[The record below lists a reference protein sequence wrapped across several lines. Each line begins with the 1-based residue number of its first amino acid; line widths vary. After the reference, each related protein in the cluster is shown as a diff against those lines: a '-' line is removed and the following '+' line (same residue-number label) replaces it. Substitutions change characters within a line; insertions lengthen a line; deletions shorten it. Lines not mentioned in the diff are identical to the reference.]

1 MSLAWSG
8 GPAAAQVVLAVGI
21 WAGVSEN
28 EVVTRDAAHKLNCQL
43 RCLTMLRGPRQSNS
57 QGSQGSRQCMQRRRP
72 NRTACRLNS
81 GNGGLY
87 FRAAEVSRRRRGDNS
102 QSIATYAICH
112 LPTSTMKA
120 YSLTAFTISYL
131 ASVRAFVPQSVGH
144 RPATSGERYGGI
156 FYVNDDHHRDVEASS
171 EEENGI
177 VPAKASAQ
185 SSSSLQHEP
194 PFLAL
199 LETEDNWKEW
209 HYSFS
214 RNGLTD
220 FLPQFSDHI
229 TCCLIGGG
237 DGNDNGVVEGHSLP
251 GTSKLGSQ
259 LPWQVDSDAGC
270 TITRGV
276 DADQSATTDT
286 NLQHKSNAMHGKL
299 STATTSIIE
308 SDEKGFDCILDGGVM
323 NAVMDALPENV
334 TWHSRAGPKAL
345 LELHSLMSEANAAI
359 REFGIYVAITDGP
372 VPNHAKEYLVAMGEV
387 MGMQW
392 KFELDGLS
400 SEDYCVS
407 VARKYYN
414 GIVNLENEFSSGTEN
429 KDSGR
434 LLP

>member
-1 MSLAWSG
+1 
-8 GPAAAQVVLAVGI
+8 
-21 WAGVSEN
+21 
-28 EVVTRDAAHKLNCQL
+28 
-43 RCLTMLRGPRQSNS
+43 
-57 QGSQGSRQCMQRRRP
+57 
-72 NRTACRLNS
+72 
-81 GNGGLY
+81 
-87 FRAAEVSRRRRGDNS
+87 
-102 QSIATYAICH
+102 
-112 LPTSTMKA
+112 MKA
-120 YSLTAFTISYL
+120 HSLTAFAIPYL
-131 ASVRAFVPQSVGH
+131 ASARAFVPPSVGH

-156 FYVNDDHHRDVEASS
+156 FYVNDHRDVEASS
-171 EEENGI
+171 EEDNDI

-185 SSSSLQHEP
+185 SSSSLQHKP
-194 PFLAL
+194 LFLAL
-199 LETEDNWKEW
+199 LESEDNWKEW

-286 NLQHKSNAMHGKL
+286 NLQYKSNAVHGKL
-299 STATTSIIE
+299 STATTTIIE
-308 SDEKGFDCILDGGVM
+308 TKEKGFDCILDGGVM

-334 TWHSRAGPKAL
+334 TWHSRAGPQAL

-400 SEDYCVS
+400 NEDYCVS

-414 GIVNLENEFSSGTEN
+414 GIVNLENEFSSGSENKDTN

>member
-1 MSLAWSG
+1 MALT
-8 GPAAAQVVLAVGI
+8 AARPRGVKAQQTIILKALLLMPF
-21 WAGVSEN
+21 AP
-28 EVVTRDAAHKLNCQL
+28 L
-43 RCLTMLRGPRQSNS
+43 
-57 QGSQGSRQCMQRRRP
+57 
-72 NRTACRLNS
+72 
-81 GNGGLY
+81 
-87 FRAAEVSRRRRGDNS
+87 
-102 QSIATYAICH
+102 
-112 LPTSTMKA
+112 STMKA
-120 YSLTAFTISYL
+120 HSLTAFAIPFL
-131 ASVRAFVPQSVGH
+131 ASVRAFVPASFGH
-144 RPATSGERYGGI
+144 QPATSGEARSRRI
-156 FYVNDDHHRDVEASS
+156 FYVNDDYRDVEASS
-171 EEENGI
+171 EDDNGI

-185 SSSSLQHEP
+185 SSSSLQHKP

-199 LETEDNWKEW
+199 LDTEDNWKEW

-237 DGNDNGVVEGHSLP
+237 DGNDSGDVEGHSLP

-259 LPWQVDSDAGC
+259 LPWQVDSDASC
-270 TITRGV
+270 SITRGDV
-276 DADQSATTDT
+276 ADQSATTDT
-286 NLQHKSNAMHGKL
+286 NLLYKSNAMHGEL

-323 NAVMDALPENV
+323 NAVVSSLPDTV
-334 TWHSRAGPKAL
+334 TWHSRAGPQAL
-345 LELHSLMSEANAAI
+345 LELHSLMQEANAAI

-400 SEDYCVS
+400 NEDYCVS

-414 GIVNLENEFSSGTEN
+414 GIVNLENKFSSGCEN
-429 KDSGR
+429 NDSGR

>member
-1 MSLAWSG
+1 
-8 GPAAAQVVLAVGI
+8 
-21 WAGVSEN
+21 
-28 EVVTRDAAHKLNCQL
+28 
-43 RCLTMLRGPRQSNS
+43 
-57 QGSQGSRQCMQRRRP
+57 
-72 NRTACRLNS
+72 
-81 GNGGLY
+81 
-87 FRAAEVSRRRRGDNS
+87 
-102 QSIATYAICH
+102 
-112 LPTSTMKA
+112 MKA
-120 YSLTAFTISYL
+120 HSLTAFAIRYL
-131 ASVRAFVPQSVGH
+131 TSVRAFVPASFGH
-144 RPATSGERYGGI
+144 QPATSGEGRSCRI
-156 FYVNDDHHRDVEASS
+156 FYVNDDHRDVEASS
-171 EEENGI
+171 EEDNGI

-185 SSSSLQHEP
+185 SSSSLHHRP

-199 LETEDNWKEW
+199 LKNEDNWKEW

-237 DGNDNGVVEGHSLP
+237 DGNDSGDVEGQSLP

-259 LPWQVDSDAGC
+259 LPWQVDSDASC
-270 TITRGV
+270 SITRGV
-276 DADQSATTDT
+276 VADQSATPTDT
-286 NLQHKSNAMHGKL
+286 DLLYKSNAMHGEL

-323 NAVMDALPENV
+323 NAVVSSLPDTV
-334 TWHSRAGPKAL
+334 TWHSRAGPQAL
-345 LELHSLMSEANAAI
+345 LELHELMQEANAAI

-400 SEDYCVS
+400 NEDYCVS
-407 VARKYYN
+407 VARKYFN
-414 GIVNLENEFSSGTEN
+414 GIVNLENEFSLGSEN
-429 KDSGR
+429 NDTGKDSGR